1 MHEQEP
7 ERGYAPPGP
16 AAAGSGGSPR
26 MGRGD
31 ASAQLRPDSPPGEP
45 AFAGPQRPAEEWD
58 RPERAT
64 PRSLTLVLAGGVL
77 ALALLLVMLV
87 PVPYA
92 VQSPGPTVDTLGEH
106 EGEPLIEV
114 DGERTYPSDGELRLT
129 TVSVAGGPGHPVA
142 AFDVVAGW
150 LDPNRLVLPVEA
162 VFPEDATEDE
172 LDEQSTQQMT
182 SSQTNATVA
191 ALEELGHDVPMTLT
205 VTGVA
210 ENSPS
215 RGVIEG
221 GDVVTAVR
229 PEGGDRVHVEA
240 YSDLA
245 DVLAETAP
253 GTTVTVTV
261 RRGGEDLALDVQTMA
276 SPQQDGSVLGV
287 FLQPDVE
294 LPFQVEFDI
303 EDIGGPSA
311 GTMFA
316 LGIVDVLTPGDLTG
330 GEHVA
335 GTGTVD
341 LAGRVGPI
349 GGIQQKLV
357 GARRDGADWFLA
369 PAGNCDEVPGHVPDG
384 LHVVRV
390 ATLAEART
398 SVEAIGEGNGR
409 SLPTC
414 G

>member
-1 MHEQEP
+1 
-7 ERGYAPPGP
+7 
-16 AAAGSGGSPR
+16 
-26 MGRGD
+26 
-31 ASAQLRPDSPPGEP
+31 
-45 AFAGPQRPAEEWD
+45 
-58 RPERAT
+58 
-64 PRSLTLVLAGGVL
+64 
-77 ALALLLVMLV
+77 ALLLVMLV

-229 PEGGDRVHVEA
+229 PAGGDRVHVEA

-276 SPQQDGSVLGV
+276 SPQQDGSVLGI

-316 LGIVDVLTPGDLTG
+316 L
-330 GEHVA
+330 
-335 GTGTVD
+335 
-341 LAGRVGPI
+341 
-349 GGIQQKLV
+349 
-357 GARRDGADWFLA
+357 
-369 PAGNCDEVPGHVPDG
+369 
-384 LHVVRV
+384 
-390 ATLAEART
+390 
-398 SVEAIGEGNGR
+398 
-409 SLPTC
+409 
-414 G
+414 

>member
-1 MHEQEP
+1 
-7 ERGYAPPGP
+7 
-16 AAAGSGGSPR
+16 

-276 SPQQDGSVLGV
+276 SPQQDGSVLGI

-384 LHVVRV
+384 LYVVRV